1 MVCSSLAG
9 GDVKTLALSDVGEK
23 RGLVPWVGVAARA
36 PNPTPTLDTTEGA
49 VETAPDDDEPGPGSG
64 SGSVPPRSE
73 SLRGR
78 AFCFLPLPVLT
89 GLPVHVNATFEL
101 SSNRRDVWR
110 PEDAAGGGAARGEW
124 NEKLL
129 ADAVAPASSAFC
141 TSSET
146 IPGPSAYASKMWRR
160 RVVSASCC
168 PNASAAPSLIRR
180 PRASASTPSSS
191 DEAASKDA
199 RRDRT
204 PIASAVL

>member
-1 MVCSSLAG
+1 MTRNSPETKLGTSVKWYTALNPSPNRPAASGRSTFPSCPIRAMARKSDGANVASFHATSAGPCHAAIPGARSDFVPRVAHASSISR
-9 GDVKTLALSDVGEK
+9 TS
-23 RGLVPWVGVAARA
+23 
-36 PNPTPTLDTTEGA
+36 
-49 VETAPDDDEPGPGSG
+49 
-64 SGSVPPRSE
+64 
-73 SLRGR
+73 
-78 AFCFLPLPVLT
+78 
-89 GLPVHVNATFEL
+89 
-101 SSNRRDVWR
+101 
-110 PEDAAGGGAARGEW
+110 
-124 NEKLL
+124 
-129 ADAVAPASSAFC
+129 VAPASSAFC